1 MPQYYH
7 TQQIGVLDGWRY
19 SPPMSRP
26 ESAAPYTHNPYWY
39 EGFDPAAL
47 KGSPTPF
54 TYRQYEENP
63 PYPWSQYHWPSSRVT
78 RTPLRSLKSMK
89 YAEDLFHKSSPL
101 SSDNNSDRT
110 VGYSDSG
117 SDKGTEER
125 DAQLETQL
133 VQCIIDYFGDCK
145 GSLPSERVQNVIK
158 KDYAEL
164 YEQVVV
170 ARFRKKWHKFLQH
183 CSDTFHLFTR
193 PAQPLPNQDYCW
205 RIRLVNNPNWEE
217 ADVQEEE
224 FRAQR
229 DRELLDKVHSILT
242 SAPNKECLM
251 IDVINELN
259 KDVKGE
265 EAKDEIDDSE
275 SQSRKARKI
284 RAGDLKRLMR
294 KCNSNFTIVEY
305 QEGEGQ
311 KRATCM
317 KLLEP

>member
-183 CSDTFHLFTR
+183 CSGNSSVSKNLYKIFRDTLI
-193 PAQPLPNQDYCW
+193 Y
-205 RIRLVNNPNWEE
+205 
-217 ADVQEEE
+217 
-224 FRAQR
+224 
-229 DRELLDKVHSILT
+229 
-242 SAPNKECLM
+242 
-251 IDVINELN
+251 
-259 KDVKGE
+259 
-265 EAKDEIDDSE
+265 
-275 SQSRKARKI
+275 
-284 RAGDLKRLMR
+284 
-294 KCNSNFTIVEY
+294 
-305 QEGEGQ
+305 
-311 KRATCM
+311 
-317 KLLEP
+317 